1 MGTQALKPFLHIFW
15 TLFLIKKKRT
25 KNQRAC
31 ILRRRNK
38 RKPIRTMKISMMIGA
53 VMADYPGYTIP
64 TEPDVIIWK
73 EPEQDRIFQENE
85 VTKNTSNINCPTMNT
100 FHSVISQSSI

>member
-1 MGTQALKPFLHIFW
+1 
-15 TLFLIKKKRT
+15 
-25 KNQRAC
+25 
-31 ILRRRNK
+31 
-38 RKPIRTMKISMMIGA
+38 MMIGA

-85 VTKNTSNINCPTMNT
+85 GHKEYVKFQLPDDEYVPLSDLPIVCEYST
-100 FHSVISQSSI
+100 FLLTPFSIHTYTHSHPPPRYLRRWCKHLC